1 MKPKTRILIVDDHAA
16 LRLGLKQAIK
26 CHRDLALVGEASD
39 GDEAIELYRA
49 HRPDVVTM
57 DYKLPGANGVSIT
70 AAIRTEFPDARVL
83 LLSIYEG
90 DEDVWRA
97 TQAGAAGYVAKS
109 AEIEEIITAIR
120 VVAEGKPYFSSGLAE
135 KVAKCRTEDRLS
147 PGEFAVLREV
157 VFGRCNK
164 EIMASLQLTKTTVK
178 RRLENIFAKLH
189 VLDRTQAAN
198 VAIQRGIVHLDEM

>member
-1 MKPKTRILIVDDHAA
+1 
-16 LRLGLKQAIK
+16 
-26 CHRDLALVGEASD
+26 
-39 GDEAIELYRA
+39 
-49 HRPDVVTM
+49 M

-70 AAIRTEFPDARVL
+70 ATIRKEFPDARVL

-97 TQAGAAGYVAKS
+97 TQAGAVGYVAKS

-120 VVAEGKPYFSSGLAE
+120 VVAEGKSYFSSGLAE
-135 KVAKCRTEDRLS
+135 KVAKCRMEDRLS

-164 EIMASLQLTKTTVK
+164 EIMTSLQLTKTTVK
-178 RRLENIFAKLH
+178 RRLENIFTKLH

-198 VAIQRGIVHLDEM
+198 VAIQRGIIHLDEV